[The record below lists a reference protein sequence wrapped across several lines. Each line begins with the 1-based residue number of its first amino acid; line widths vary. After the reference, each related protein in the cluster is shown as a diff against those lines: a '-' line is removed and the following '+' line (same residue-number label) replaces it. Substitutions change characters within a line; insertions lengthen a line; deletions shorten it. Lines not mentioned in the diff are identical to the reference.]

1 MPAGAIAIYVDAR
14 PQAKASERM
23 QETSDVVVVVE
34 ALRSPIGKR
43 GGVLSAMHP
52 AVLLS
57 EVQRAT
63 IERAGIDAEQV
74 GQVIGG
80 CVDQVGEQTQN
91 VTRTAWLTAD
101 LPLTV
106 AASTIDA
113 QCGSSQHATALA
125 AALVGARVVD
135 VAMGCGVEA
144 MSRVPMGAGLT
155 GDYGDPIPASYEEHY
170 ESTTQFEGAERI
182 AKKWGITRADC
193 DEFGLRSQQ
202 LAHQAYAQNRFASQ
216 LVPIQAPIPGE
227 NGDGSGESQLV
238 DRDQGLRET
247 TLEALGTLKTVQPD
261 GVHTAGSA
269 SQISDGASA
278 VLLARAETASALGLS
293 ARARIVDSCLVG
305 SDPELM
311 LTGPIDATRTILE
324 RNELTLQDIDVIEIN
339 EAFASV
345 VLAWQR
351 ELDADMERV
360 NPNGGAIALGHPLG
374 ATGAGLLTKAI
385 HELERSDGTLALVTM
400 CCGGGLGTGMLLERV

>member
-1 MPAGAIAIYVDAR
+1 MP
-14 PQAKASERM
+14 
-23 QETSDVVVVVE
+23 ETSDVVVVE

-113 QCGSSQHATALA
+113 QCGSSQQATALA
-125 AALVGARVVD
+125 AALVGSRVVD

-144 MSRVPMGAGLT
+144 MSRVPMGAAVS
-155 GDYGDPIPASYEEHY
+155 GDYGDPIPARYEEHY

-202 LAHQAYAQNRFASQ
+202 LAHQAYSQDRFAGQ
-216 LVPIQAPIPGE
+216 LVPIQAPVPGE
-227 NGDGSGESQLV
+227 NGDGSSQLV

-247 TLEALGTLKTVQPD
+247 TLEALGALKTVQPD

-293 ARARIVDSCLVG
+293 TRARIVDSCLVG

-324 RNELTLQDIDVIEIN
+324 RNQLTLADIDVIEIN

>member
-1 MPAGAIAIYVDAR
+1 MP
-14 PQAKASERM
+14 
-23 QETSDVVVVVE
+23 ETSDVVVVE

-43 GGVLSAMHP
+43 GGALSAMHP

-113 QCGSSQHATALA
+113 QCGSSQQATALA
-125 AALVGARVVD
+125 AALVGSRVVD

-144 MSRVPMGAGLT
+144 MSRVPMGAALSA
-155 GDYGDPIPASYEEHY
+155 DYGDPIPARYEEHY

-202 LAHQAYAQNRFASQ
+202 LAHQAYSQNRFASQ

-227 NGDGSGESQLV
+227 NGDGSSQLV

-247 TLEALGTLKTVQPD
+247 TLEALGALKTVQPD

-293 ARARIVDSCLVG
+293 TRARIVDSCLVG

-324 RNELTLQDIDVIEIN
+324 RNGLTLKDIDVIEIN

>member
-1 MPAGAIAIYVDAR
+1 M
-14 PQAKASERM
+14 
-23 QETSDVVVVVE
+23 
-34 ALRSPIGKR
+34 
-43 GGVLSAMHP
+43 
-52 AVLLS
+52 
-57 EVQRAT
+57 
-63 IERAGIDAEQV
+63 
-74 GQVIGG
+74 
-80 CVDQVGEQTQN
+80 
-91 VTRTAWLTAD
+91 
-101 LPLTV
+101 
-106 AASTIDA
+106 
-113 QCGSSQHATALA
+113 
-125 AALVGARVVD
+125 
-135 VAMGCGVEA
+135 
-144 MSRVPMGAGLT
+144 
-155 GDYGDPIPASYEEHY
+155 
-170 ESTTQFEGAERI
+170 
-182 AKKWGITRADC
+182 
-193 DEFGLRSQQ
+193 
-202 LAHQAYAQNRFASQ
+202 
-216 LVPIQAPIPGE
+216 PIQAPVPGE
-227 NGDGSGESQLV
+227 NGDGSSQLV

-247 TLEALGTLKTVQPD
+247 TLEALGALKTVQPD

-293 ARARIVDSCLVG
+293 TRARIVDSCLVG

-324 RNELTLQDIDVIEIN
+324 RNQLTLADIDVIEIN

>member
-1 MPAGAIAIYVDAR
+1 MP
-14 PQAKASERM
+14 
-23 QETSDVVVVVE
+23 ETSDVVVVE

-43 GGVLSAMHP
+43 GGLLSAMHP

-57 EVQRAT
+57 QVQRAT

-106 AASTIDA
+106 AASTVDA
-113 QCGSSQHATALA
+113 QCGSSQQATALA

-144 MSRVPMGAGLT
+144 MSRVPMGAAVS
-155 GDYGDPIPASYEEHY
+155 GDYGDPIPSLYEEHY

-202 LAHQAYAQNRFASQ
+202 LAHQAYSQNRFAGQ
-216 LVPIQAPIPGE
+216 LVPIQAPVPGE
-227 NGDGSGESQLV
+227 NGNGSDESQLV

-247 TLEALGTLKTVQPD
+247 TLEALGGLRPVQPD

-293 ARARIVDSCLVG
+293 TRARIVDSCLVG

-324 RNELTLQDIDVIEIN
+324 RNGLALKDIDVIEIN